1 MCGVIMTD
9 PPKDPIVCSYL
20 LEIPHVSASDNRSD
34 EQRLKKSLF
43 VTSGLKEIGIPLSL
57 CRELPGLLRRSDY
70 RIRAVVVNVDQR
82 WELVEIDDR
91 YENPSCYSVAVDLGS
106 TVIAFYLVDLSEG
119 RVVDTVSVENPQIA
133 HGEDI
138 LTRIQFAS
146 TEDGLH
152 LLQGLVIEC
161 FNQAIERICKKHSV
175 CVKDVYAISVSGNT
189 TMSHLFLGL
198 DPSALCKEP
207 YVPVVNTPDM
217 ISAAELGISIHPR
230 GYVYVIP
237 NMGSYVGG
245 DILGGILVSGMH
257 QTDDISL
264 YVDVGTNAEVVL
276 GNSEWMVACAGA
288 AGPALE
294 GGVLKSGK
302 RAQKGA
308 IEHVDIN
315 RKTLEL
321 SYRTIENGAPD
332 GICGSGVI
340 RLLAE
345 MFLAGL
351 VDSSGVLVAKKDP
364 LRMIDTRHGKGYI
377 IVPGEQAAHGKD
389 ILITEADIKNL
400 MRSKGAMFTI
410 LRIVTQSV
418 GITFKEV
425 EHFFVA
431 GTFGSYIEP
440 EKAITIGMLPDIPI
454 DKYKRLGNASGKGAV
469 EVLLSNRARREL
481 SKIRD
486 KITYLEMNVNANFM
500 SQFTSS
506 LFLPHTD
513 LSLFPSVA
521 KKRE

>member
-1 MCGVIMTD
+1 
-9 PPKDPIVCSYL
+9 
-20 LEIPHVSASDNRSD
+20 
-34 EQRLKKSLF
+34 
-43 VTSGLKEIGIPLSL
+43 
-57 CRELPGLLRRSDY
+57 
-70 RIRAVVVNVDQR
+70 
-82 WELVEIDDR
+82 
-91 YENPSCYSVAVDLGS
+91 
-106 TVIAFYLVDLSEG
+106 
-119 RVVDTVSVENPQIA
+119 
-133 HGEDI
+133 
-138 LTRIQFAS
+138 
-146 TEDGLH
+146 
-152 LLQGLVIEC
+152 
-161 FNQAIERICKKHSV
+161 
-175 CVKDVYAISVSGNT
+175 VKDVYAISVSGNT

-425 EHFFVA
+425 KHFFVA

-481 SKIRD
+481 SRIRD

>member
-1 MCGVIMTD
+1 
-9 PPKDPIVCSYL
+9 
-20 LEIPHVSASDNRSD
+20 
-34 EQRLKKSLF
+34 
-43 VTSGLKEIGIPLSL
+43 
-57 CRELPGLLRRSDY
+57 
-70 RIRAVVVNVDQR
+70 
-82 WELVEIDDR
+82 
-91 YENPSCYSVAVDLGS
+91 
-106 TVIAFYLVDLSEG
+106 
-119 RVVDTVSVENPQIA
+119 
-133 HGEDI
+133 
-138 LTRIQFAS
+138 
-146 TEDGLH
+146 
-152 LLQGLVIEC
+152 
-161 FNQAIERICKKHSV
+161 
-175 CVKDVYAISVSGNT
+175 
-189 TMSHLFLGL
+189 
-198 DPSALCKEP
+198 
-207 YVPVVNTPDM
+207 
-217 ISAAELGISIHPR
+217 
-230 GYVYVIP
+230 
-237 NMGSYVGG
+237 
-245 DILGGILVSGMH
+245 
-257 QTDDISL
+257 
-264 YVDVGTNAEVVL
+264 
-276 GNSEWMVACAGA
+276 
-288 AGPALE
+288 
-294 GGVLKSGK
+294 
-302 RAQKGA
+302 
-308 IEHVDIN
+308 
-315 RKTLEL
+315 
-321 SYRTIENGAPD
+321 PD

-440 EKAITIGMLPDIPI
+440 EKAITIGMLPDIPT

-481 SKIRD
+481 SRIRD
-486 KITYLEMNVNANFM
+486 KITYLEMNVNADFM